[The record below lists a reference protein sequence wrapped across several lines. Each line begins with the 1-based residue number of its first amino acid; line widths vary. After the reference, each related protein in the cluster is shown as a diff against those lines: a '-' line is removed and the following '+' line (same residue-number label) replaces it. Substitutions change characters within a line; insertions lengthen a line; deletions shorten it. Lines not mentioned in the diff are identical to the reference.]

1 VIRGENMFGR
11 KDKIKKEPFDI
22 ASNIFVTFF
31 AVLSLFPLYW
41 LFTSSLKNSSDV
53 VKMPP
58 DWFPKTITLSNY
70 VEVFNSQPA
79 LRWTYNSLVVSLVS
93 TVALIVVSCLAAYAF
108 SKLKFKGR
116 NFLFIIFISSLMV
129 PKEVVIVPL
138 FRIIQD
144 LGMVNTLNGMI
155 WPNVATAFGVFL
167 LKGFFDSIPDSLRE
181 SAKMDG
187 ASELTV
193 LYRIMLPIVKPGIGA
208 LFILNFVQVWN
219 DYLWQLVV
227 GQQNEVKTLMVG
239 VATLMQDLNPNFAYK
254 MAGATVAAIPMLIIF
269 LLFQNY
275 FTRGLSMGA
284 VKE

>member
-1 VIRGENMFGR
+1 MFGR
-11 KDKIKKEPFDI
+11 KDKMKKEPFDI
-22 ASNIFVTFF
+22 VSNIFVTFF
-31 AVLSLFPLYW
+31 AILSLFPLYW

-58 DWFPKTITLSNY
+58 DWIPKTVTLSNY

-108 SKLKFKGR
+108 SKLKFKGK
-116 NFLFIIFISSLMV
+116 NFLFIVFISSLMV

-138 FRIIQD
+138 FRVIQD
-144 LGMVNTLNGMI
+144 LGMVNSLNGMI

-167 LKGFFDSIPDSLRE
+167 LKGFFDGIPDSLRE

-187 ASELTV
+187 ASELKV
-193 LYRIMLPIVKPGIGA
+193 LYQIMLPIVKPGIGA

-227 GQQNEVKTLMVG
+227 GQENEVKTLMVG

-269 LLFQNY
+269 MLFQNY